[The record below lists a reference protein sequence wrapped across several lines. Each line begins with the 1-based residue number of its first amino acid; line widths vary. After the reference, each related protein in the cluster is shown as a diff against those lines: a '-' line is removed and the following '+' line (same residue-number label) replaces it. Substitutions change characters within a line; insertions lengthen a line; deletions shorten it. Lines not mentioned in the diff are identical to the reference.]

1 MIQNADKK
9 IKIPID
15 IRQPLYFAACFN
27 DKECATILFEH
38 YEKTREE
45 LIQNEN

>member
-15 IRQPLYFAACFN
+15 IR
-27 DKECATILFEH
+27 
-38 YEKTREE
+38 
-45 LIQNEN
+45 